1 MLGSSTRST
10 QLQGGARSCRGHRV
24 IQEGKRGVSA
34 PRREPDVAQ
43 QERRLDD
50 QRIGV
55 GFGEGAEVEAAT
67 DARKRH
73 DDSVGASDS

>member
-1 MLGSSTRST
+1 ML
-10 QLQGGARSCRGHRV
+10 H
-24 IQEGKRGVSA
+24 
-34 PRREPDVAQ
+34 DVAQ

-55 GFGEGAEVEAAT
+55 GFGEGPEVEAAT
-67 DARKRH
+67 DTRKWR